1 MSMRTGRAFLLQT
14 GRALNINRSS
24 ALEHLSGELTLSAH
38 AHLMFYADD
47 RPVIEEYHISDDNGH
62 RWCGVPG

>member
-14 GRALNINRSS
+14 GRTRNINRSS

-38 AHLMFYADD
+38 AHLMFYAY

-62 RWCGVPG
+62 RWCVVPG